1 MVTERS
7 NEYTPTTGLKD
18 GGATL
23 AGRLSSETTAGWDV
37 ELAGVLLDAACS
49 AGVVFGGVVVGVV
62 VVPFVVW
69 PGCWHPASQ
78 APTRAAVTTISAD
91 LLNTRTV

>member
-1 MVTERS
+1 MVTDRS

-18 GGATL
+18 GGDTL

-37 ELAGVLLDAACS
+37 ELAGVLLDATCP
-49 AGVVFGGVVVGVV
+49 AGVVLGGVVVEGVV
-62 VVPFVVW
+62 PVVVW

-78 APTRAAVTTISAD
+78 ALTTAAVTTISAD
-91 LLNTRTV
+91 LLNTCRV